1 MDRSA
6 RMKRQRARRPCVGSI
21 PRARMTA
28 PALDLDGHLVGR
40 QSELARLEAVFE
52 AAERHGGGLVLL
64 SGVPGVGQ
72 VHARPRVR

>member
-1 MDRSA
+1 MDRSS
-6 RMKRQRARRPCVGSI
+6 RMRRQRARRRRGVSTPQL
-21 PRARMTA
+21 RMTA